1 MQRMIAERLQDA
13 LLPFQHTLREHA
25 LAIDSDPRSISR
37 VLDSGVPFHQFAGLP
52 REFASDPLRVDGEAL
67 YLTSCE
73 ERVIATEILATGDAS
88 MVVGAPGASMSG
100 VLIDAL
106 GSNRQRERFYSRV
119 AERPIWTFF
128 GLTEPNRGSDAASL
142 ETLVDGDGSGE
153 GRLIGHKKFVGNAA
167 RAEIGVVFARFR
179 PGPLGI
185 GAVLVETDRRGFEA
199 TPLKTLG
206 FRGVQLSEIQLDAV
220 PVVGADLLGEHLTP
234 SRRGIL
240 GAVQVFNALRPV
252 VGALGLGIA
261 SAGLDYVRRERRSL
275 RQDEAATMENFDAR
289 LQTVR
294 ALVRRAAA
302 LVDNGQAD
310 GAMSSAAKVLSVELA
325 SAVTQQMP
333 RLVGGAIR
341 WEHPY
346 LDKLRRDV
354 GALELMEGTSLIQR
368 QNVATGYLQRGLG
381 AARVAK

>member
-1 MQRMIAERLQDA
+1 MITTRLQDA
-13 LLPFQHTLREHA
+13 LRPFQRTLRDHA
-25 LAIDSDPRSISR
+25 LAIDSDPRNISR
-37 VLDSGVPFHQFAGLP
+37 VLESGVPFHQFAGLP
-52 REFASDPLRVDGEAL
+52 MEFANDPLRIDGEAH

-73 ERVIATEILATGDAS
+73 ERVVATETLATGDAS

-106 GSNRQRERFYSRV
+106 ASDRQRERFYTRV

-128 GLTEPNRGSDAASL
+128 GLTEPSRGSDAASL
-142 ETLVDGDGSGE
+142 ETRVDGDGSGE
-153 GRLIGHKKFVGNAA
+153 GKLIGHKKFVGNAA
-167 RAEIGVVFARFR
+167 RAEIGVIFARFR

-185 GAVLVETDRRGFEA
+185 GAVLVETDRPGFA
-199 TPLKTLG
+199 AAPLETLG
-206 FRGVQLSEIQLDAV
+206 FRGVQLSEIRLDDV
-220 PVVGADLLGEHLTP
+220 PVEGADLLGEHLTP

-275 RQDEAATMENFDAR
+275 RQDEASMMEDFDSR
-289 LQTVR
+289 LKSVR
-294 ALVRRAAA
+294 TLVRRAAV
-302 LVDNGQAD
+302 LVDNGYAD
-310 GAMSSAAKVLSVELA
+310 GAASSAAKVLSVELA
-325 SAVTQQMP
+325 GEVTRQVPQ
-333 RLVGGAIR
+333 LLGGAIR

-346 LDKLRRDV
+346 LDKIRRDV

-368 QNVATGYLQRGLG
+368 QNVATGYLQRGPG